1 MEFYSIPTWYHEG
14 IADAFASRIK
24 PLPFFRDDTRAEIRP
39 LMDIPQEN
47 SSRGF
52 YLLSHFALENL
63 FSKNGESIIT
73 EILRKTKEM
82 DNFSDAFNLLT
93 GYDLA
98 NYHLLFEVKTEQI
111 TEILSKIDT
120 IGENEAE
127 KLIRDFMNTKGK
139 YFNEAT
145 SLLYALASIYIKQE
159 RFAEA
164 LTAYEE
170 ALLYEESATIYSY
183 LSEIALKVDQQKAVK
198 YAIKAVELAKERN
211 WNVEVF
217 NEQLEN
223 VKNQINES

>member
-73 EILRKTKEM
+73 EILRKSKEM

-223 VKNQINES
+223 IKNQINES